1 MAVAKHYWAFFGG
14 IDTMSY
20 QFNELAKQVSADGVI
35 SPSELM
41 ALRQL
46 GWGDGQIHREE
57 AEAIF
62 AINRSLENPNAE
74 WADFFVEAIAEF
86 VLNGSEPRGMCD
98 EDEAQW
104 LIHSLDHDGRLDSMA
119 ELEALVRIVE
129 RAQNVPEKLKHYALR
144 QVEQA
149 VLTGTGPTRH
159 GGDLSAT
166 HISAAECRI
175 VRRLVFASGGHGP
188 AAVTRY
194 DAEML
199 FRLKDETL
207 HDENAPQWDDLF
219 VDGVANYLKGFQLQN
234 AQFSHERVKELESFV
249 ADNQASVGRFFGA
262 MAKEMPQVQNHF
274 GKVFGKKPEG
284 TNYTE
289 AAAAGNLV
297 EDFEQEWLEKMID
310 ADGEVDELERAL
322 LSRIIDEG

>member
-1 MAVAKHYWAFFGG
+1 
-14 IDTMSY
+14 MSY
-20 QFNELAKQVSADGVI
+20 QFSELADQVAQDGIV
-35 SPSELM
+35 SPSELQN
-41 ALRQL
+41 LRQL

-62 AINRSLENPNAE
+62 AINRQLAHPTAE
-74 WADFFVEAIAEF
+74 WVDFFVEAVAEF
-86 VLNGSEPRGMCD
+86 VLNGSEPREMCS
-98 EDEAQW
+98 EEEAQW
-104 LIHSLDHDGRLDSMA
+104 LVHALDHDGRLDSMA
-119 ELEALVRIVE
+119 ELEVLVRIVE
-129 RAQNVPEKLKHYALR
+129 RARNVPDSLKHYALR
-144 QVEQA
+144 QIEQA

-175 VRRLVFASGGHGP
+175 VRRLIFASGGHGP

-207 HDENAPQWDDLF
+207 YEENAPQWDDLF
-219 VDGVANYLKGFQLQN
+219 VDGVANYLKGFHLQN
-234 AQFSHERVKELESFV
+234 AQLSHERVKELESFV
-249 ADNQASVGRFFGA
+249 ADNSASVGRFFGA

-297 EDFEQEWLEKMID
+297 TDNEQEWLEKMID
-310 ADGEVDELERAL
+310 ADGEVDDLERAL